1 MAEQSGHSLRVGI
14 VMVAG
19 IAILAGAI
27 FSIGGGLRWLAGSE
41 ELTTHFQRVNGLQV
55 GAPVYLSGVNIGS
68 VASIQFPT
76 DRRANYVIVRMRI
89 EANAVERVRMDSVAK
104 IESLG
109 LLGDKFL
116 LLTAGSANA
125 PSVEPEALVHSQDP
139 VNYAALLQARGTGD
153 LVANVLAISSGMRQL
168 LDTVNQGNGILAE
181 LIRGPANAQEKTLTL
196 ASIRDTVDNLQR
208 LSAKLDLTVD
218 RIDNGEGL
226 LGAMLSPRN
235 NGRRVVADVTD
246 AAASMRTAAANF
258 QQSSNEMHDLVERL
272 DRAHGLLPQ
281 LMQDQEYASRVMRN
295 LDRSSDDLRHVL
307 DKLNSRQGTL
317 GLLVND
323 PSLYDRTTNLV
334 NASGWGFSLFRGAY
348 SLTHPFGT
356 TASPSYAPMLG
367 APLNY
372 SPAVGAGSVSTT
384 TVSTTTG
391 VSAPPA
397 AAGAASP
404 APASAPPPA
413 N

>member
-1 MAEQSGHSLRVGI
+1 MAEQSSHSLRVGI
-14 VMVAG
+14 VMIVG
-19 IAILAGAI
+19 MAILAAAI

-68 VASIQFPT
+68 VASIQFPP
-76 DRRANYVIVRMRI
+76 DRRANYVVVRMRI
-89 EANAVERVRMDSVAK
+89 EANAVARVRMDSVAK

-153 LVANVLAISSGMRQL
+153 LVANVLAISNAMRQL

-181 LIRGPANAQEKTLTL
+181 LIRGPANPREKTLTL
-196 ASIRDTVDNLQR
+196 ASIRDTVDTLQQ
-208 LSAKLDLTVD
+208 LSAKLDLAVD
-218 RIDNGEGL
+218 RINNGEGV
-226 LGAMLSPRN
+226 LGAILSPRN
-235 NGRRVVADVTD
+235 NGRRMVADVTD

-258 QQSSNEMHDLVERL
+258 QQSSTEMHDLVERM
-272 DRAHGLLPQ
+272 DHARGLLPQ

-295 LDRSSDDLRHVL
+295 LDRSSNDLRDVL
-307 DKLNSRQGTL
+307 DKIDSRQGTL

-323 PSLYDRTTNLV
+323 PSLYNKTTNLV
-334 NASGWGFSLFRGAY
+334 SASGWGFSLFRGAY

-356 TASPSYAPMLG
+356 TASPSYAPVLA
-367 APLNY
+367 APGCDTPAY
-372 SPAVGAGSVSTT
+372 SPADGAVPPAGT
-384 TVSTTTG
+384 
-391 VSAPPA
+391 APPA
-397 AAGAASP
+397 TGAAGP
-404 APASAPPPA
+404 APASAPPS

>member
-1 MAEQSGHSLRVGI
+1 MAEQSSHSLRVGI
-14 VMVAG
+14 VMIVG
-19 IAILAGAI
+19 MAILAAAI

-68 VASIQFPT
+68 VASIQFPP
-76 DRRANYVIVRMRI
+76 DRRANYVVVRMRI
-89 EANAVERVRMDSVAK
+89 EANAVARVRMDSVAK

-153 LVANVLAISSGMRQL
+153 LVANVLAISNAMRQL

-181 LIRGPANAQEKTLTL
+181 LIRGPANPREKTLTL
-196 ASIRDTVDNLQR
+196 ASIRDTVDTLQQ
-208 LSAKLDLTVD
+208 LSAKLDLAVD
-218 RIDNGEGL
+218 RINNGEGV
-226 LGAMLSPRN
+226 LGAILSPRN
-235 NGRRVVADVTD
+235 NGRRMVADVTD

-258 QQSSNEMHDLVERL
+258 QQSSTEMHDLVERM
-272 DRAHGLLPQ
+272 DHARGLLPQ

-295 LDRSSDDLRHVL
+295 LDRSSNDLRDVL
-307 DKLNSRQGTL
+307 DKIDSRQGTL

-323 PSLYDRTTNLV
+323 PSLYNKTTNLV
-334 NASGWGFSLFRGAY
+334 SASGWGFSLFRGAY

-356 TASPSYAPMLG
+356 TASPSYAPVLAAPVSDTPAYNPAAG
-367 APLNY
+367 AL
-372 SPAVGAGSVSTT
+372 PAAGS
-384 TVSTTTG
+384 
-391 VSAPPA
+391 APS

-404 APASAPPPA
+404 APASAPPS